1 MMKLSENLDK
11 FIKRSVGVYDEIAM
25 LDGDAS
31 VREYLRVF
39 SGDKSYILCID
50 QDLKQTPQEDYL
62 FYIVYTIFKSRG
74 IPVPDVYSLDSGEG
88 LVLLQDVGD
97 DLLEIVYRRLSSD
110 RIEGIYRELIEIMVR
125 IQTIEGSSL
134 SPPFCFSFDIEKLMY
149 EFNFF
154 IEHALLNYFN
164 AKIQEREIEILR
176 YEFQRISEILYVPE
190 YFVLNHR
197 DFHSRNILIY
207 YSKPYLIDFQDARM
221 GLVQYDL
228 VSLLRDSY
236 TVLEGNL
243 VESLKML
250 HFDLL
255 RDSGYKKNS
264 YDEYEY
270 LFDIMAFQ
278 RNIKALGTFGYQ
290 ITSLGRSRYER
301 YIGQTLSYVKRYVER
316 HGELKRASEILRNYI
331 EVDW

>member
-1 MMKLSENLDK
+1 MMKLSENLDT
-11 FIKRSVGVYDEIAM
+11 FIRGSIGGYDEITM

-31 VREYLRVF
+31 VREYLRVC

-50 QDLKQTPQEDYL
+50 RDLKQRPPEDYL

-74 IPVPDVYSLDSGEG
+74 IPVPDIHSLDSGEG

-97 DLLEIVYRRLSSD
+97 DLLEIVCNRLSSD
-110 RIEGIYRELIEIMVR
+110 RIKEIYRQLIEIVVK
-125 IQTIEGSSL
+125 IQTTEGSST
-134 SPPFCFSFDIEKLMY
+134 SPPFSFSFDIEKLMY

-154 IEHALLNYFN
+154 IEHALLNYFK
-164 AKIQEREIEILR
+164 AKIREREIEILR
-176 YEFQRISEILYVPE
+176 HEFQRISEILYVPE

-207 YSKPYLIDFQDARM
+207 CGKPYLIDFQDARM

-236 TVLEGNL
+236 TVLENSL
-243 VESLKML
+243 VENLKML

-301 YIGQTLSYVKRYVER
+301 YIGQTLGYVKGYVER
-316 HGELKRASEILRNYI
+316 RGELKRAAGILRDYI